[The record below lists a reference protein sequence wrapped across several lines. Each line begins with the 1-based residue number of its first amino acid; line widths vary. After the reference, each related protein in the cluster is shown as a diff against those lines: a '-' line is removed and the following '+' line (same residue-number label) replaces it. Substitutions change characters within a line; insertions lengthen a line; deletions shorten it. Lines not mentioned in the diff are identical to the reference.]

1 MAAAYYLAIEGHEVT
16 VFERDPAAGGMLRY
30 GIPQYRLP
38 KVEVLE
44 GEYQAAWDLGVRLVT
59 DVELGR
65 DFTLDDL
72 QNQGFDA
79 VCVAI
84 GCYDTNK
91 LGIPGEDAEGVI
103 DGLEYLRIAT
113 LGTALSGPRGHA
125 RRRHRRRLHLDGL
138 LAHLDPP
145 GRIGGDARLPA

>member
-1 MAAAYYLAIEGHEVT
+1 MAAAYYLLIAGHDVT
-16 VFERDPAAGGMLRY
+16 VFERDPAPGGMLRY

-44 GEYQAAWDLGVRLVT
+44 AEYESVDPARRQDRLQR
-59 DVELGR
+59 GASAS

-79 VCVAI
+79 VLVAI

-91 LGIPGEDAEGVI
+91 LGVPGEDADEVL
-103 DGLEYLRIAT
+103 DGLEYLRTAT
-113 LGTALSGPRGHA
+113 LGLPYPGHAGQA

-138 LAHLDPP
+138 LADVDPP
-145 GRIGGDARLPA
+145 GRRPR